1 MYKSLLFTTKKISHD
16 RFKMTKMSITT
27 IIILIIIGVAAGILS
42 GLVGVGGGL
51 IIVPA
56 LVYFVAFS
64 QKAAQGTSLGILLLP
79 VGILAVL
86 QYYQKGYVDIKVVLI
101 VSAGF
106 LIGGWLGSKLA
117 VSLPVATIKKIFAIF
132 MLLTALKMLFM
143 DKPVVEKEAS
153 KQSLSSD
160 SK

>member
-1 MYKSLLFTTKKISHD
+1 
-16 RFKMTKMSITT
+16 MSITT
-27 IIILIIIGVAAGILS
+27 IIVLIIIGVAAGILS

-56 LVYFVAFS
+56 LVYFVSFS
-64 QKAAQGTSLGILLLP
+64 QKEAQGTSLGILLLP
-79 VGILAVL
+79 VGILAVM

-117 VSLPVATIKKIFAIF
+117 ISLPVTAIKKIFAIF
-132 MLLTALKMLFM
+132 MLLTAMKMLFI
-143 DKPVVEKEAS
+143 DKTNVEKDSS
-153 KQSLSSD
+153 KQAAISD
-160 SK
+160 KK

>member
-1 MYKSLLFTTKKISHD
+1 
-16 RFKMTKMSITT
+16 MTKMSITI
-27 IIILIIIGVAAGILS
+27 IIILIVIGVAAGILS

-79 VGILAVL
+79 VGILAVM

-117 VSLPVATIKKIFAIF
+117 VSLPVSTIKKIFAIF
-132 MLLTALKMLFM
+132 MLITALKMLFL
-143 DKPVVEKEAS
+143 DKPVVETNSS
-153 KQSLSSD
+153 KD
-160 SK
+160 SAIPNKK